1 MNLVAA
7 GGVARGW
14 DPEFESALL
23 QRRVACEPECLDQLL
38 CFPVAVFFLLIEVID
53 RHEAAPPLEGL
64 AEGGLALN
72 PLGFGVD
79 VCKADF
85 RAKPRC

>member
-1 MNLVAA
+1 MCVFGLTVGGLHRLRAGRLSDPDLSKLAA
-7 GGVARGW
+7 
-14 DPEFESALL
+14 
-23 QRRVACEPECLDQLL
+23 Q
-38 CFPVAVFFLLIEVID
+38 
-53 RHEAAPPLEGL
+53 PLEGL

-72 PLGFGVD
+72 PLGFAVD

>member
-1 MNLVAA
+1 MAQ
-7 GGVARGW
+7 G
-14 DPEFESALL
+14 
-23 QRRVACEPECLDQLL
+23 
-38 CFPVAVFFLLIEVID
+38 
-53 RHEAAPPLEGL
+53 AAPPLEGL

-85 RAKPRC
+85 RAKPLRAVAGGWVIHNRPAKTGEDRLAE